1 MQDLVDYPQ
10 QVGQNSKVV
19 LIKFFA
25 TWCRP
30 CKMMLPVMELLEP
43 ENPEIDFLQVDVDQS
58 RELVDLLN
66 IKGVPTV
73 VILKNGTET
82 GRLVG
87 LKTQAMYQEIIG
99 GASVEQKN
107 TNDAGG

>member
-1 MQDLVDYPQ
+1 MTIEEKLKDPKTLV
-10 QVGQNSKVV
+10 V
-19 LIKFFA
+19 KFTA
-25 TWCRP
+25 TWCQP
-30 CKMMLPVMELLEP
+30 CRMLATGAWPRLVES
-43 ENPEIDFLQVDVDQS
+43 NSNVNYHDVDVDQDRS
-58 RELVDLLN
+58 LVDLFN
-66 IKGVPTV
+66 VKGVPTV